1 MKQLFMTWQANNQC
15 QAKVNFKR
23 KLSKVEAEQLNRYR
37 NGTVELNLYD
47 PRKIT
52 PDQRRKIYALIGEI
66 TRWSAGDTDT
76 FTKNYY
82 KDILKERFCLEE
94 QRDFFSLSS
103 CSQVLAGEFIDW
115 LIRFC
120 FMWDVPFSTDT
131 LDSIENSYGFLVN
144 CLTNRKCC
152 ICGKHADICHI
163 QTVGIGRNRNKI
175 SHIGMYVYP
184 ACRKHHQEQHNIGIK
199 SFMFKYHIKGIK
211 LNEELVKKLNLGNYA
226 HIDKGELIL

>member
-37 NGTVELNLYD
+37 NGIVELNLYD

-82 KDILKERFCLEE
+82 KDILKER
-94 QRDFFSLSS
+94 
-103 CSQVLAGEFIDW
+103 
-115 LIRFC
+115 
-120 FMWDVPFSTDT
+120 ST
-131 LDSIENSYGFLVN
+131 
-144 CLTNRKCC
+144 
-152 ICGKHADICHI
+152 
-163 QTVGIGRNRNKI
+163 
-175 SHIGMYVYP
+175 
-184 ACRKHHQEQHNIGIK
+184 
-199 SFMFKYHIKGIK
+199 
-211 LNEELVKKLNLGNYA
+211 
-226 HIDKGELIL
+226 